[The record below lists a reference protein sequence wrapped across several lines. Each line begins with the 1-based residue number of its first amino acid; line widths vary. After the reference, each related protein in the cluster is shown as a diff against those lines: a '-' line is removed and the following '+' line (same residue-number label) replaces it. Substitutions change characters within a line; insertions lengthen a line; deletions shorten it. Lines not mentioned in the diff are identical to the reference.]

1 MIVVFITVG
10 FFLFTFIVTMLI
22 EYPEAIPG
30 YKWLEAKNDARAL
43 AKQKKN
49 DKEQFKDI
57 TALAVSMGY
66 ADISEYGWYGFNT
79 DSRAGV
85 VWVGDKRFR
94 YTSHYPRNTADETLH
109 EVLKNLQDSVE
120 SHIKAAKK
128 QADLERLVN
137 GPAVIGERSPWV
149 DDK

>member
-1 MIVVFITVG
+1 MIGAFIAIG
-10 FFLFTFIVTMLI
+10 FFLFIFIVIVLI
-22 EYPEAIPG
+22 EYTEAIPG
-30 YKWLEAKNDARAL
+30 YKWLEAKGDTRAL
-43 AKQKKN
+43 ARQKKD
-49 DKEQFKDI
+49 DKERFKDI

-79 DSRAGV
+79 DTCAGV

-94 YTSHYPRNTADETLH
+94 YTSYYPRNTADETLH
-109 EVLKNLQDSVE
+109 EVLKNLQDSVQ
-120 SHIKAAKK
+120 SHIKAAQK

-137 GPAVIGERSPWV
+137 GPSVIGERSPWV